1 MERYTT
7 VARFAEAS
15 FTEKKSEFIGAV
27 CPCETAEDAARFVKE
42 RREKHPAARHHVWAF
57 VNPAGNVQRFDDD
70 GEPKGTGGIPVMEV
84 LKKDALTGVVV
95 VVTRY
100 FGGILLGAGGLAR
113 AYARAA
119 RDAVE
124 QAGIASFCRFCRWE
138 IAIPYALEQKTAY
151 ELEKRRFTVLQK
163 KFTDCVTLTVQGKK
177 ERGGELT
184 DFFASL
190 TGGKSA
196 PVWKEEVFDKDDG
209 T

>member
-1 MERYTT
+1 MERFTT
-7 VARFAEAS
+7 VASFAEAS

-27 CPCETAEDAARFVKE
+27 RPCETQEDALAFVAE
-42 RREKHPAARHHVWAF
+42 RRALHPDARHHVWAF
-57 VNPAGNVQRFDDD
+57 VNPPGNVQRFDDD

-84 LKKDALTGVVV
+84 LKKEELTGICV

-124 QAGIASFCRFCRWE
+124 KAGIASFCRFCRWRVTL
-138 IAIPYALEQKTAY
+138 PYALEQKAAY
-151 ELEKRRFTVLQK
+151 ELEKRRFAVRDK
-163 KFTDCVTLTVQGKK
+163 VFADNVTLSVQGKQAR
-177 ERGGELT
+177 EGEL
-184 DFFASL
+184 FAFL
-190 TGGKSA
+190 AEITGGKAA
-196 PVWKEEVFDKDDG
+196 PVRAEEVFDRDDG

>member
-1 MERYTT
+1 MERFTT

-27 CPCETAEDAARFVKE
+27 RPCETPEEAAAFVAE
-42 RREKHPAARHHVWAF
+42 RRAKHPDARHHVWAF
-57 VNPAGNVQRFDDD
+57 INPPGNVMKFDDD

-84 LKKDALTGVVV
+84 LKKESLTGVCV

-113 AYARAA
+113 AYARGA

-124 QAGIASFCRFCRWE
+124 AAGIASFCRFCRWR
-138 IAIPYALEQKTAY
+138 IALPYALEQKASY
-151 ELEKRRFTVLQK
+151 ELEKRRFRVLDK
-163 KFTDCVTLTVQGKK
+163 AFSDAVALTVQGKK
-177 ERGGELT
+177 ERREELCS
-184 DFFASL
+184 FVSEL
-190 TGGKSA
+190 TGGKAA
-196 PVWKEEVFDKDDG
+196 PVLTEEVFDKDDG